1 MKKNICIVF
10 ILTFIYSVLR
20 YNIFGDIPVTD
31 IPVFI
36 LNKTFAFSM
45 IIILVFIF
53 FTDKKSNDYNNYVIY
68 FRIIT
73 LIHILM
79 SISLLSPN
87 YYPKIYE
94 TGKLTLF
101 GNISILAGIVLS
113 ALMIITHTRIK
124 NIVIYLIASI
134 HLFFIGINGWINI
147 EKWNGK
153 MPPITLICFLILV
166 VLIFFSIKKKK
177 FDNLQDC
184 HRSIE

>member
-68 FRIIT
+68 CRIIT
-73 LIHILM
+73 LIHIIL
-79 SISLLSPN
+79 
-87 YYPKIYE
+87 KI
-94 TGKLTLF
+94 
-101 GNISILAGIVLS
+101 
-113 ALMIITHTRIK
+113 
-124 NIVIYLIASI
+124 
-134 HLFFIGINGWINI
+134 
-147 EKWNGK
+147 
-153 MPPITLICFLILV
+153 
-166 VLIFFSIKKKK
+166 
-177 FDNLQDC
+177 
-184 HRSIE
+184 